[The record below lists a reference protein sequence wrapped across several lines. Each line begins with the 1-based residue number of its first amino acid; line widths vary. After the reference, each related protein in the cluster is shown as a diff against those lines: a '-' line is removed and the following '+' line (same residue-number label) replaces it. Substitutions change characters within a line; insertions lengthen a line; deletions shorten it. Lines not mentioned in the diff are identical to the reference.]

1 MIPRRPGGTRSR
13 IAGAAQAMTG
23 RCDQCHGETGVY
35 YLSSAYETRKAAS
48 TSRMA
53 AQKACFEEIRDG
65 RHPSAHLTGTWLTT
79 HPSTRNGTE
88 LSADEFRDGVLLRY
102 GDTPPHLPAKCDGCG
117 VPFTVDHALHC
128 SRGGLIIRRHN
139 DIRDE
144 FYHLCAIATQPSSC
158 TVEPLIEENH
168 FNTTS

>member
-1 MIPRRPGGTRSR
+1 
-13 IAGAAQAMTG
+13 MT
-23 RCDQCHGETGVY
+23 T
-35 YLSSAYETRKAAS
+35 
-48 TSRMA
+48 
-53 AQKACFEEIRDG
+53 QKACFDEIRDRLKSSG
-65 RHPSAHLTGTWLTT
+65 DATHRHKARVLDSAHLTGTWLTT

-144 FYHLCAIATQPSSC
+144 FYQLCTIATQPSSC
-158 TVEPLIEENH
+158 TVEPLIHRGRPLGQGPNQPANDSAPAPAVIDPDIRGEG
-168 FNTTS
+168 